1 MIDIASILDE
11 VELADGLLVLRVLV
25 VKVIL
30 CEIGEHSHL

>member
-30 CEIGEHSHL
+30 CEIGERSHL